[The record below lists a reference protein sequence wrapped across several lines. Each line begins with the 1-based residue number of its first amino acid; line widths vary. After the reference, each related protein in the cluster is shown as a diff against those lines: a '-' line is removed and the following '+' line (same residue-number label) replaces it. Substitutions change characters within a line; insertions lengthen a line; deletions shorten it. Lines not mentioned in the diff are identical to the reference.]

1 MPVAQVGDIGLNY
14 RIDGPDGAPWITFTT
29 GMTNDLT
36 MWDAHVAARAPTHR
50 LLRFDSRGHG
60 DSDATPAP
68 YTLDMLIGDVVGLWD
83 ALGIDRSTLV
93 GLGLGGVVSIGL
105 AIAHGERL
113 DALVPVACRS
123 EPAPQYRAIWPP
135 MIERAKAGGI
145 EAIAETTAERWFP
158 ETFRAANPET
168 MAKIRR
174 MILKTSLDG
183 YLGCIA
189 ALLTM
194 DYTAGLPKIGVP
206 ALLVSGADDHVGAPP
221 HIMQAMADAMPDARH
236 VSLPGAGHICTVANP
251 GAFDEALTAFLNEVQ
266 G

>member
-1 MPVAQVGDIGLNY
+1 MPIARVGTIGLNY

-36 MWDAHVAARAPTHR
+36 MWDAHVPALAATHR
-50 LLRFDSRGHG
+50 LLRFDTRGHG
-60 DSDATPAP
+60 DSEAP
-68 YTLDMLIGDVVGLWD
+68 PPPYSLDMLIGDIVGLWD
-83 ALGIDRSTLV
+83 ALGVERSTLV

-105 AIAHGERL
+105 ALEHGDRL

-135 MIERAKAGGI
+135 MIERAEAGGI
-145 EAIAETTAERWFP
+145 AAIAGTTAERWFP
-158 ETFRAANPET
+158 EAFRAANPEI
-168 MAKIRR
+168 MEKIRR

-194 DYTAGLPKIGVP
+194 DYTAGLPGIGVP
-206 ALLVSGADDHVGAPP
+206 ALLVSGAEDHVGAPP
-221 HIMQAMADAMPDARH
+221 EIMQAMADAMPDARH

-251 GAFDEALTAFLNEVQ
+251 GAFDEALVAFLNEVQ